1 MVGGNGKT
9 PDALARKIEQLELS
23 LETLAH
29 PGFGHSR
36 QSHSVKARSRCSHH
50 PRGRITIRTAENM
63 TGTSTSMPTTVASA
77 APD

>member
-29 PGFGHSR
+29 PGF
-36 QSHSVKARSRCSHH
+36 
-50 PRGRITIRTAENM
+50 RTL
-63 TGTSTSMPTTVASA
+63 
-77 APD
+77 